1 MQTVNRNSFLVKPR
15 KPYVDWIN
23 AQPDQDTP
31 VSLAEIH
38 RDCTVFLIPEM
49 FNEEDAR
56 EYIQVFKLEIFAFE
70 LDSWYRDPA
79 IWPQKRT
86 PEMFDDW
93 FELEYNSMIVDLDRP
108 RIIKKKLRFNS
119 GNFT

>member
-1 MQTVNRNSFLVKPR
+1 MQMVNRNSFLVKPR
-15 KPYVDWIN
+15 QPYVDWIN
-23 AQPDQDTP
+23 AQPEQDP

-38 RDCTVFLIPEM
+38 QDCTVFLIPEM